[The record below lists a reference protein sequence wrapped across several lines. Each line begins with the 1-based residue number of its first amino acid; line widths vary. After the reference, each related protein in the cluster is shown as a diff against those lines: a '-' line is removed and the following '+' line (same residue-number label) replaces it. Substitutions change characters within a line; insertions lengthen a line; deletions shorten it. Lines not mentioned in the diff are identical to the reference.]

1 MNHFSIWLWRTT
13 KSGLYTTA
21 DDSQLSGWTEEK
33 LQSIS
38 QSQTCTRKW
47 SWSLLGDLLLIW
59 CTIAFWIVVK
69 PLHLRSML
77 SKSMRCTTAGIGQQS
92 GPILLHYNARLHVTQ
107 PTLQKLNELGY
118 EALPRPPF
126 SPDLSPTDYHFFK
139 HLDNFFCR
147 ENASTICRRQ
157 KMLSRRS
164 LNNEAWIFMLQE

>member
-1 MNHFSIWLWRTT
+1 MSSSLILCNNDHFSIELWNVM
-13 KSGLYTTA
+13 KSGFYTATG
-21 DDSQLSGWTEEK
+21 DDQLSGWTEKK
-33 LQSIS
+33 L

-77 SKSMRCTTAGIGQQS
+77 SKSMRYTTAGIGQQS

-126 SPDLSPTDYHFFK
+126 SPDLSPTDYHFLK
-139 HLDNFFCR
+139 HLDNFFQAKCFH
-147 ENASTICRRQ
+147 SLRRQ
-157 KMLSRRS
+157 KMLSKS
-164 LNNEAWIFMLQE
+164 